1 MKATTTKP
9 PFQLI
14 LTNDIM
20 ESSKSQ
26 STFGVSGVSGDGYER
41 DEEQSWKKRK
51 ATHPIAHK
59 RNSTKATSGD
69 KYIKAALTDS
79 GYEQDISSG
88 VEAVLGTGY
97 DREEETQVLCFSLL
111 GYVDHSLDP
120 DDDRP
125 FAPLH
130 RKPVSD

>member
-1 MKATTTKP
+1 
-9 PFQLI
+9 
-14 LTNDIM
+14 M
-20 ESSKSQ
+20 ETSKSQ

-41 DEEQSWKKRK
+41 DEDQSSKRK
-51 ATHPIAHK
+51 ATRPIAHK
-59 RNSTKATSGD
+59 RKSTKTTFGD
-69 KYIKAALTDS
+69 KYNIKTALTDS

-88 VEAVLGTGY
+88 VEAVLGNGY
-97 DREEETQVLCFSLL
+97 DREEETQVLCYSLL

>member
-1 MKATTTKP
+1 
-9 PFQLI
+9 
-14 LTNDIM
+14 M
-20 ESSKSQ
+20 ESSKSK

-41 DEEQSWKKRK
+41 DEDQSSKKRK
-51 ATHPIAHK
+51 AYPIAHK
-59 RNSTKATSGD
+59 RKSTKTTFCD
-69 KYIKAALTDS
+69 KYIKTALTDS

-88 VEAVLGTGY
+88 VEAVLGNGY
-97 DREEETQVLCFSLL
+97 AREEETQVLCYSLL

>member
-1 MKATTTKP
+1 
-9 PFQLI
+9 
-14 LTNDIM
+14 M
-20 ESSKSQ
+20 ESSKSK

-41 DEEQSWKKRK
+41 DESSCRELESGKKRK

-59 RNSTKATSGD
+59 RKSTKTTFCD
-69 KYIKAALTDS
+69 KYIKTALTDS

-88 VEAVLGTGY
+88 VEAVLGNGY